1 MLPFERSYQKG
12 EQVNSDSDLGAA
24 KQGFLEDVMLVL
36 Q

>member
-1 MLPFERSYQKG
+1 MLPLERSYQKG
-12 EQVNSDSDLGAA
+12 KQVNSDSDLGA